1 KVTPEAWQRYG
12 QIIADKRP
20 DLRAKFDEFAR
31 SSIEKYGFD
40 VDGTCLGDRKYVG
53 GEGHTRGRYIPRER
67 IMKKDKPCW
76 NCKELGHFT
85 RECTKP
91 MQTADII
98 QANRNLYFTDR
109 KAFFASKPSGRYPKE
124 LKKTEEGNPQ
134 TQRDV
139 SKIIDSIFAGIQY
152 TRKPSTQ
159 PNVLL
164 IDTLRNKPDE
174 KKEEEKIISEEEA
187 WGTEFDMFVEETLA
201 KQASRIGK
209 RRGSEIPL
217 VENSKAWGVTPTR
230 KPLTPAPTSD
240 TEKPQERF
248 QPKRNYRRPPPGIR
262 WQDWKEH
269 VDNLCEELEDKPKS
283 EEEDE
288 DQRPEET
295 SKSEEEPVG

>member
-1 KVTPEAWQRYG
+1 E
-12 QIIADKRP
+12 
-20 DLRAKFDEFAR
+20 
-31 SSIEKYGFD
+31 
-40 VDGTCLGDRKYVG
+40 
-53 GEGHTRGRYIPRER
+53 
-67 IMKKDKPCW
+67 
-76 NCKELGHFT
+76 
-85 RECTKP
+85 
-91 MQTADII
+91 
-98 QANRNLYFTDR
+98 
-109 KAFFASKPSGRYPKE
+109 
-124 LKKTEEGNPQ
+124 TEEGNPQ

-152 TRKPSTQ
+152 TRKPTTQ

-187 WGTEFDMFVEETLA
+187 WGTEFDMFVEKTLA

-217 VENSKAWGVTPTR
+217 VENSKAWGVTPTG

-240 TEKPQERF
+240 TEKPQKQF
-248 QPKRNYRRPPPGIR
+248 KPKRNYRRPPPGIR

-295 SKSEEEPVG
+295 SKSEEEPVWLKLCKNARKVEKESDGKPLLAEEPPQRYSENSETHHSEPTAKPQERTIPEKQIAPVISC